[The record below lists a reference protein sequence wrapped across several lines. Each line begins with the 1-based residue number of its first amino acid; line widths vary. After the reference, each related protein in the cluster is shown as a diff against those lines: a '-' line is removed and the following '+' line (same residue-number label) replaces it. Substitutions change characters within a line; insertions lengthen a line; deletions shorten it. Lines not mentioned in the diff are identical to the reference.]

1 MSRARWAPWA
11 YWVFVVTT
19 VVNYVWQIPYYVHF
33 YASHGRGPAPLAV
46 LFLVTF
52 TWFAIA
58 AVLLFRRKRG
68 GFGWMVSFLV
78 LEVGFYLLHNVSGAF
93 VADLVLADPI
103 LFIASVLGYL
113 NTLTGIVFFVYLLRH
128 RRDLRPVG
136 DEWVGTELETESS
149 EAR

>member
-1 MSRARWAPWA
+1 VGRARWAPRT

-19 VVNYVWQIPYYVHF
+19 VINYVWQIPYYLHF
-33 YASHGRGPAPLAV
+33 YASRGRAPAPLAL

-52 TWFAIA
+52 AWFAIA
-58 AVLLFRRKRG
+58 AVLLFRRQRG
-68 GFGWMVSFLV
+68 GVAWMVSFLA

-93 VADLVLADPI
+93 VADLVLSDPI

-128 RRDLRPVG
+128 RRDLRPASELVG
-136 DEWVGTELETESS
+136 AELETESS
-149 EAR
+149 VAQ